1 MFLKILQNKYYILY
15 LYRMPKKA
23 KAMTEDMEKTI
34 YEDNEKKAKVRV
46 KMFEEKVDKKVKKK
60 NVKTKKKSRY

>member
-1 MFLKILQNKYYILY
+1 
-15 LYRMPKKA
+15 MPKKA

>member
-1 MFLKILQNKYYILY
+1 
-15 LYRMPKKA
+15 MPKKA

-60 NVKTKKKSRY
+60 MLKLKRNLDINLLV